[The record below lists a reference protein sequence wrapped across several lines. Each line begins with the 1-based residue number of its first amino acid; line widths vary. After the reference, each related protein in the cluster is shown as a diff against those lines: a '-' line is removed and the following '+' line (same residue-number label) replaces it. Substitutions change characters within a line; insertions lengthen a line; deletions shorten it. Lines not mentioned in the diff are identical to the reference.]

1 MLQLIITLHEIS
13 YGMGIFATRKW
24 LNATVLLLKK
34 RTMLYT
40 RNLAYAHPNG
50 RLIRFP
56 DLECAEGDV
65 LLITGG
71 SGVGKTTLLHLLAGL
86 LKPSS
91 GEIHVADT
99 AIQPLR
105 SAAMDAFRGKHIGI
119 IYQQSHFIASL
130 SVRENLLLL
139 SKNDATR
146 LQEISE
152 KLGIGQ
158 LLHKKPA
165 QLSQGEQQR
174 ASITRA
180 LMQSPQLLLADEP
193 TASLDDENCIA
204 VAKLLAAQAAEQK
217 AALLIVTHDNRLKQL
232 FAHHI
237 TLS

>member
-1 MLQLIITLHEIS
+1 
-13 YGMGIFATRKW
+13 
-24 LNATVLLLKK
+24 
-34 RTMLYT
+34 MLYT
-40 RNLAYAHPNG
+40 RNLVYAHPNG
-50 RLIRFP
+50 HALLFP
-56 DLECAEGDV
+56 DMECAAGDV

-86 LKPSS
+86 LKPAI
-91 GEIHVADT
+91 GEIHVAGT
-99 AIQPLR
+99 AIQSMKP
-105 SAAMDAFRGKHIGI
+105 AAMDAFRGKHIGI

-130 SVRENLLLL
+130 SVRENLLLV
-139 SKNDATR
+139 SKNTR

-152 KLGIGQ
+152 KLGIQQ

-180 LMQSPQLLLADEP
+180 LLQSPQLLLADEP

-204 VAKLLAAQAAEQK
+204 VAKLLAAQAAEQR